1 MKGLQNFLEFLNANY
16 VSILVCLGLVIGLIQ
31 KIKSFLG
38 KTDDE
43 KIEIAKKQI
52 HEAMLRLITSAEK
65 DYFEWDKAGEIK
77 RSQVIEE
84 IYKLYPILSRVINQ
98 EELIEWI
105 DNEIDNAL
113 KTLREVLKIN
123 ENKKEIIE
131 K

>member
-16 VSILVCLGLVIGLIQ
+16 VSILVCLGLVIGLVQ
-31 KIKSFLG
+31 KIRSFLG
-38 KTDDE
+38 KSDDE

-65 DYFEWDKAGEIK
+65 DYFAWDKAGEIK

-98 EELIEWI
+98 DELIEWI

-113 KTLREVLKIN
+113 KTLREILKIN